1 VTKKTEQQATE
12 VEQDIPASVELEGG
26 DAESEVETLKVE
38 LNQALSD
45 AKSHQ
50 EQYLRT
56 LADMENLRK
65 RTQREKEDLAKFANE
80 NILREILP
88 VIDNLERAV
97 EHAEQ
102 SEGADGL
109 FEGVQMTLT
118 QFSQLLEK
126 FGVEPVDAIGQPFD
140 PAFHQAMG
148 QMESDEY
155 PPNTVVQQMQKG
167 YQLNKRLLRP
177 AFVMLAKA
185 PAVVEEVEDNVDEMI
200 DNIIDDTDK

>member
-1 VTKKTEQQATE
+1 MAKKNE
-12 VEQDIPASVELEGG
+12 VNKSEEELEVPAG
-26 DAESEVETLKVE
+26 AEAEVVETDDEIEKLRNE
-38 LNQALSD
+38 LAQALND
-45 AKSHQ
+45 IKMHQ

-65 RTQREKEDLAKFANE
+65 RTQRDKEDLAKFANE

-97 EHAEQ
+97 DHAEQ
-102 SEGADGL
+102 AETNDGL

-118 QFSQLLEK
+118 QFSQLLTK

-140 PAFHQAMG
+140 PAYHQAMG
-148 QMESDEY
+148 QLESDEH
-155 PPNTVVQQMQKG
+155 PVNTVVQQMQKG
-167 YQLNKRLLRP
+167 YQLNNRLLRP

-185 PAVVEEVEDNVDEMI
+185 PEIKEPEADNSAEE
-200 DNIIDDTDK
+200 TDIEQ

>member
-1 VTKKTEQQATE
+1 VAKKNEDFENELETPSDVEPE
-12 VEQDIPASVELEGG
+12 VES
-26 DAESEVETLKVE
+26 AEDEIETLRDK
-38 LNQALSD
+38 LTQALD
-45 AKSHQ
+45 EAKLHQ

-65 RTQREKEDLAKFANE
+65 RTQRDKEDLAKFANE
-80 NILREILP
+80 SLLRDILP

-102 SEGADGL
+102 AGSDEGL

-118 QFSQLLEK
+118 QFSQLLDK

-140 PAFHQAMG
+140 PAYHQAMG
-148 QMESDEY
+148 QMESEEH
-155 PPNTVVQQMQKG
+155 PVNTVVQQMQKG

-185 PAVVEEVEDNVDEMI
+185 PATVETDEDATEKTDE
-200 DNIIDDTDK
+200 TDEE

>member
-1 VTKKTEQQATE
+1 MAKKNDNLENE
-12 VEQDIPASVELEGG
+12 VEAPAAVEP
-26 DAESEVETLKVE
+26 EVVAVEDETEE
-38 LNQALSD
+38 LRRQLTQALEES
-45 AKSHQ
+45 KVNQ

-65 RTQREKEDLAKFANE
+65 RTQRDKEDLAKFANE
-80 NILREILP
+80 SILRDILP

-102 SEGADGL
+102 AESDEGL
-109 FEGVQMTLT
+109 FEGVQLTLT

-140 PAFHQAMG
+140 PAYHQAMG
-148 QMESDEY
+148 QLESEEH
-155 PPNTVVQQMQKG
+155 PVNTVVQQMQKG

-185 PAVVEEVEDNVDEMI
+185 PAVVETEENSTEETDEE
-200 DNIIDDTDK
+200 